1 MPCQGQT
8 NSTLIDPRTRFQ
20 DLPIELP
27 VPQNPPIFPAL
38 QVDFTSPPDCG
49 EESYIGSGRLRG
61 RKALITGGD
70 SGIGR
75 AVAIAFA
82 KEGAEVAI
90 NYLPEEEADAQ
101 DLADYFES
109 SLRKELHRIPGD
121 LLDESFCSELVEQ
134 ADDAL
139 GGLDILVN
147 NAGYAA
153 LPRLTPVPLR
163 AQRRYPDSILW
174 CSDTEAIR

>member
-1 MPCQGQT
+1 M
-8 NSTLIDPRTRFQ
+8 
-20 DLPIELP
+20 
-27 VPQNPPIFPAL
+27 FPAL
-38 QVDFTSPPDCG
+38 QADFISPPDCG
-49 EESYIGSGRLRG
+49 EESYVGKGRLQG

-90 NYLPEEEADAQ
+90 SYLPEEEADAQ

-109 SLRKELHRIPGD
+109 RLDKTLHRIPGD
-121 LLDESFCSELVEQ
+121 LLDEAFCAELVDQ
-134 ADDAL
+134 ADDSL

-147 NAGYAA
+147 NAG
-153 LPRLTPVPLR
+153 
-163 AQRRYPDSILW
+163 
-174 CSDTEAIR
+174 